1 MTPSFPG
8 RSTDALSYF
17 VHWVLM
23 HGEAEELGAFLG
35 RESVEEIERRIN
47 TNVERYSMEDREDR

>member
-1 MTPSFPG
+1 
-8 RSTDALSYF
+8 
-17 VHWVLM
+17 M

-47 TNVERYSMEDREDR
+47 TNVDRYTMEDREDR